1 MTLINGKVLLQDFV
15 CGFVVIFAMV
25 VCFVSISFEG
35 TVLNE
40 SYLLKQ
46 NEQSR
51 YVQKY
56 KRIYDEVLV
65 YCAQSVDFSGEQAR
79 EMSLTDTQTSELLV
93 GTTKGFCKGNSNLVD
108 VELFS
113 KMSEDN
119 LRKAIK
125 NRRIKVTQ
133 HQLYDFHAN
142 YKENAAR
149 YFRIK
154 LANSGIF
161 DAQKLFISAKR
172 KMKYIP
178 LISMSV
184 IVVMLFVYYFFNDSD
199 FKKVMHWFGEL
210 LFIASLWTIV
220 IALWSSLANASVLSD
235 NSVVEFDS
243 LFMSYVSMA
252 QNLFWIIGLCSFG
265 IGSFMIF
272 ISSDGFLK
280 LLDAA
285 KYNSDY

>member
-1 MTLINGKVLLQDFV
+1 MALINGKVLLQDFV
-15 CGFVVIFAMV
+15 CSFVVIFAMV
-25 VCFVSISFEG
+25 VCFVSISFEK
-35 TVLNE
+35 TILNE

-65 YCAQSVDFSGEQAR
+65 YCAQSVDFSSEQAR
-79 EMSLTDTQTSELLV
+79 EMSLTNTQMSELLV
-93 GTTKGFCKGNSNLVD
+93 GTTKSFCRGNSNLVD

-133 HQLYDFHAN
+133 QQLYNFHAN
-142 YKENAAR
+142 YKGNAAR

-161 DAQKLFISAKR
+161 DAQRLFISAKR
-172 KMKYIP
+172 KMKYVP

-184 IVVMLFVYYFFNDSD
+184 IVVMLFVYYLFNDND
-199 FKKVMHWFGEL
+199 FKKVMRWFGEL

-243 LFMSYVSMA
+243 LFMNYVSMA

-280 LLDAA
+280 LLDDA

>member
-1 MTLINGKVLLQDFV
+1 MTLINGKGLLQDFM
-15 CGFVVIFAMV
+15 CGFVVVFAMV

-46 NEQSR
+46 NEQSK

-56 KRIYDEVLV
+56 KRIYDEVLI
-65 YCAQSVDFSGEQAR
+65 YCAQSVDFSSEQAR
-79 EMSLTDTQTSELLV
+79 EMSLTNTQMSELLV
-93 GTTKGFCKGNSNLVD
+93 GTTKVFFRGNSNLVD

-119 LRKAIK
+119 LRKEIK
-125 NRRIKVTQ
+125 NRRIKATQ
-133 HQLYDFHAN
+133 RQLYNFHAN

-172 KMKYIP
+172 KMKYMP

-184 IVVMLFVYYFFNDSD
+184 IVAMLFVYYLLNGNDC
-199 FKKVMHWFGEL
+199 KKVMRWFGESL
-210 LFIASLWTIV
+210 LIASLCTIL
-220 IALWSSLANASVLSD
+220 IALLASLSNASVLSD

-243 LFMSYVSMA
+243 LFMNYVSTI

-280 LLDAA
+280 LLDAV
-285 KYNSDY
+285 KYNSAY

>member
-1 MTLINGKVLLQDFV
+1 VTFINGKMLLRDFM

-46 NEQSR
+46 NEQSK

-56 KRIYDEVLV
+56 KRIYDEVLI
-65 YCAQSVDFSGEQAR
+65 YCAQSVDFSSEQAR
-79 EMSLTDTQTSELLV
+79 EMSLTNTQMSELLV
-93 GTTKGFCKGNSNLVD
+93 GTTKGFCRGNSNLVD

-125 NRRIKVTQ
+125 NRRIKATQ
-133 HQLYDFHAN
+133 RQLYNFHAN

-172 KMKYIP
+172 KMKYMP
-178 LISMSV
+178 LISMFV
-184 IVVMLFVYYFFNDSD
+184 IVAMMFVYYFFNDND
-199 FKKVMHWFGEL
+199 CKKVMRWFGKL
-210 LFIASLWTIV
+210 LFIASLCTV
-220 IALWSSLANASVLSD
+220 LIALLVSLSNESVLSD

-243 LFMSYVSMA
+243 LFMNYVSTI

-280 LLDAA
+280 LLDAV
-285 KYNSDY
+285 KYNSAY

>member
-1 MTLINGKVLLQDFV
+1 MELINGKVLLQDFV

-25 VCFVSISFEG
+25 VCFVSISFEK
-35 TVLNE
+35 TILNE

-56 KRIYDEVLV
+56 KRIYDEVLI
-65 YCAQSVDFSGEQAR
+65 YCAQSVDFSSEQAR
-79 EMSLTDTQTSELLV
+79 EMSLTNTQMSELLV
-93 GTTKGFCKGNSNLVD
+93 GTTKVFCKGNSNLVD

-125 NRRIKVTQ
+125 NRHIKVTQ
-133 HQLYDFHAN
+133 QQLYNFHAN

-161 DAQKLFISAKR
+161 DAQRLFISAKR

-220 IALWSSLANASVLSD
+220 IALWSSLSNASVLSD

>member
-1 MTLINGKVLLQDFV
+1 MALINGKVLLQDFV
-15 CGFVVIFAMV
+15 CSFVVIFAMV
-25 VCFVSISFEG
+25 VCFVSISFEK
-35 TVLNE
+35 TILNE

-65 YCAQSVDFSGEQAR
+65 YCAQSVDFSSEQAR
-79 EMSLTDTQTSELLV
+79 EMSLTNTQMSELLV
-93 GTTKGFCKGNSNLVD
+93 GTTKSFCRGNSNLVD

-133 HQLYDFHAN
+133 QQLYNFHAN
-142 YKENAAR
+142 YKGNAAR

-161 DAQKLFISAKR
+161 DAQRLFISAKR
-172 KMKYIP
+172 KMKYVP

-184 IVVMLFVYYFFNDSD
+184 IVVMLFVYYLMTMTSKRSCAGSANCC
-199 FKKVMHWFGEL
+199 
-210 LFIASLWTIV
+210 SLPV
-220 IALWSSLANASVLSD
+220 CGRL
-235 NSVVEFDS
+235 
-243 LFMSYVSMA
+243 
-252 QNLFWIIGLCSFG
+252 
-265 IGSFMIF
+265 
-272 ISSDGFLK
+272 
-280 LLDAA
+280 
-285 KYNSDY
+285 